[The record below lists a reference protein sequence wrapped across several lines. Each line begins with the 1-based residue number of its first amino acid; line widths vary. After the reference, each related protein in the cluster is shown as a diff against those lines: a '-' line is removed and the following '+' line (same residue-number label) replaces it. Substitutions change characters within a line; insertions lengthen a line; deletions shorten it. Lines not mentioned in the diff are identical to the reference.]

1 MDYSSHQIL
10 EPDQVDA
17 LVFASNFPW
26 ARALTDSE
34 LIVIPI
40 GENSIFLSLARR
52 FYPAGLVLPCYNKK
66 DFPKSCKIGS
76 SIP

>member
-40 GENSIFLSLARR
+40 G
-52 FYPAGLVLPCYNKK
+52 
-66 DFPKSCKIGS
+66 
-76 SIP
+76 